1 VVVAVGETDV
11 GVLEDT
17 APTPLSILAVPS
29 AKIAAKTAVRSTACP
44 AVIVPAADTK
54 LVISGAGTT
63 VTVTDFVTLRLAEL
77 EVVKV

>member
-29 AKIAAKTAVRSTACP
+29 AKTAVRSTACP